1 MGHATA
7 ARFDRFVDG
16 PLLLGA
22 RQGLAGGD
30 ARDPRRSLIVDR
42 IHHFREVARVRSVGW
57 EEKKIL

>member
-16 PLLLGA
+16 ILLLGA
-22 RQGLAGGD
+22 RHGLAGGD
-30 ARDPRRSLIVDR
+30 ARDPRRPPVVDR
-42 IHHFREVARVRSVGW
+42 IHHFGEVARVQSVRW